1 MTRRVLFAVAPP
13 ETTARH
19 VQPPI
24 EALTCAAILEARRF
38 QVFIHDQRVADSLPD
53 GDFDLVLLLTQTY
66 DRTQCYSLR
75 LDHARELAEAIRD
88 RIGVAVPLVACGV
101 HADLEPAMTARE
113 LGMRCL
119 PGEIEASVP
128 WLCERLFN
136 DGDAIDDIDL
146 SGAPRQVDPDE
157 MPIPRFESVDLSRY
171 RGEII
176 DGESGVVSFGRAG
189 LLFENRGCPY
199 NCSYCHLWFGRK
211 LRMRSPSKV
220 VDDVRAL
227 RDAGTHHFFFL
238 DYTFT
243 FDRDWTLSVC
253 QELTAADLGV
263 TWVAQTR
270 CENVDREILSAMR
283 AAGCVG
289 VFYGIETP
297 RIAEAGV
304 RKRTKREVIDNAIAT
319 TVAVGLHP
327 MVFILLGLEA
337 YGQQRQ
343 DELVAWLSRLPATFS
358 ARPLLPRP
366 RTHLFDSQADTAN
379 ALTWSDLENQAIR
392 LGFEYWP
399 LELDE
404 LQQRLLMLPNNILNA
419 PTED

>member
-1 MTRRVLFAVAPP
+1 MTRRVLFAVPPP

-24 EALTCAAILEARRF
+24 EALTCATILGSRHLE
-38 QVFIHDQRVADSLPD
+38 VVIHDQRVAGDLPD

-75 LDHARELAEAIRD
+75 LDRARELADAIRG
-88 RIGVAVPLVACGV
+88 RIAPATPLVACGV
-101 HADLEPAMTARE
+101 HADLEPAMTAYE
-113 LGMRCL
+113 LGTRCL

-128 WLCERLFN
+128 WLCEQLFSQQN
-136 DGDAIDDIDL
+136 AIEDVDL
-146 SGAPRQVDPDE
+146 SGARRQVDPNE
-157 MPIPRFESVDLSRY
+157 LPTPRFESVDLSRY

-176 DGESGVVSFGRAG
+176 DSESGVVSFGRAG

-211 LRMRSPSKV
+211 LRTRAPAKV
-220 VDDVRAL
+220 VGDVRAL
-227 RDAGTHHFFFL
+227 RNAGTRHFFFL

-243 FDRDWTLSVC
+243 FDRVWALAVC
-253 QELTAADLGV
+253 QELKAANLGV

-270 CENVDREILSAMR
+270 CENVDRELLSAMR

-297 RIAEAGV
+297 WIAEAGV
-304 RKRTKREVIDNAIAT
+304 RKHTKREVIDNAIAT
-319 TVAVGLHP
+319 TTAVGLHP
-327 MVFILLGLEA
+327 LVFVLLGLEGYA
-337 YGQQRQ
+337 RRRQ
-343 DELVAWLSRLPATFS
+343 DELVAWLSGLPATFS

-366 RTHLFDSQADTAN
+366 RTHLFDSQADPAN
-379 ALTWSDLENQAIR
+379 AGSWSDLENQATR

-399 LELDE
+399 PELDE
-404 LQQRLLMLPNNILNA
+404 LQGRLLALPNNILNA